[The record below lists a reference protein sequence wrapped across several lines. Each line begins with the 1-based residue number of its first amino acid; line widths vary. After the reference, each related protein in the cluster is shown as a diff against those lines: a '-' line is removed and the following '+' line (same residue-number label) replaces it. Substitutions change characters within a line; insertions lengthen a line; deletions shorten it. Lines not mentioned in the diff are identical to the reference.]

1 MDERNDR
8 SLSLPIP
15 HCPVKLL
22 FETDEYDFYQI
33 KQREGKKSG
42 SRVKDNVG
50 SGLREDG
57 TNSVQSQ
64 DGSETESDNERLF
77 ISYLKNITKR
87 NTPNTRKGGLSKS
100 SSGNNIYRYTPQSSV
115 QKVEGIKCI
124 KEYSEKESGDE
135 STPQVAL
142 QNSKSHDDNE
152 QIPRQPYHI
161 FEKHP
166 DLPISK
172 DLRREWIYHT
182 PAEAFV
188 PMKVRLNNFQEECE
202 RVKRRLR
209 GGADRLSTPD
219 DPIIKQRKAEQYD
232 PLIEAL
238 QSGIRSPNVGEIIN
252 HIVNHNCK
260 NWKQKV
266 DLEILRK
273 EADNSK
279 KERVLNR
286 SKCFVDWL
294 PKREKNAF
302 SKYAIIAK
310 LKRKTLSKTF
320 KLVCDFNNSLLKGVY
335 INQNLINTLYSEQA
349 KRYFLESPS
358 MYCLSSNDTFIISIS
373 FYHPIRGIKIA
384 EYEILSWQTLADL
397 TDVFFCFDSSNYG
410 LPQFDGSVYYID
422 GVLYPD
428 LRSPNALD
436 YSACILDFYKKKKE
450 NNFIRPPYK
459 VLQHKA
465 VIGQM
470 EIPLYQKC
478 CFLHQGN
485 CEHRII
491 FNNIRQYNSL
501 RDKEFAKYP
510 LRIFKPNIAKKF
522 CLCCHKN
529 IAQKIILD
537 CYLFKENP
545 SYICNSC
552 FNLFLLD
559 KEGNPVDAIMKHF
572 EYIDEV

>member
-8 SLSLPIP
+8 SVSLPIP
-15 HCPVKLL
+15 HFPIKLL
-22 FETDEYDFYQI
+22 FETDEYDFYRI
-33 KQREGKKSG
+33 KQREREEGHSKGKG
-42 SRVKDNVG
+42 VG
-50 SGLREDG
+50 PTLREGG
-57 TNSVQSQ
+57 TSSLGS
-64 DGSETESDNERLF
+64 DHGSETESDNERLF
-77 ISYLKNITKR
+77 MSYLKNIAKR
-87 NTPNTRKGGLSKS
+87 DTSNRRNRGGKKSCNGNTCNS
-100 SSGNNIYRYTPQSSV
+100 SRQSSV
-115 QKVEGIKCI
+115 ERRGGIKCT
-124 KEYSEKESGDE
+124 KQSSGEEPGEES
-135 STPQVAL
+135 SSQVVTL
-142 QNSKSHDDNE
+142 SRRPHDDNE
-152 QIPRQPYHI
+152 LAPRQPCHI

-172 DLRREWIYHT
+172 ELRREWIYHT
-182 PAEAFV
+182 PAGAFI
-188 PMKVRLNNFQEECE
+188 PMKVRLNDFQEECE
-202 RVKRRLR
+202 RVKRRLQ
-209 GGADRLSTPD
+209 GGAPDLANPD
-219 DPIIKQRKAEQYD
+219 DPISKEKEATLYD

-238 QSGIRSPNVGEIIN
+238 KSGVRSPNVAEIIN

-260 NWKQKV
+260 NWQQKV
-266 DLEILRK
+266 DLEALRK

-286 SKCFVDWL
+286 TKCFVEWL
-294 PKREKNAF
+294 PRTEKNAF
-302 SKYAIIAK
+302 SKYQIIAK

-335 INQNLINTLYSEQA
+335 INQNLINTLYAGQGKS
-349 KRYFLESPS
+349 YLLGSS
-358 MYCLSSNDTFIISIS
+358 MKNLSSKDTFIISVS

-410 LPQFDGSVYYID
+410 LPQFEGSLYYID

-436 YSACILDFYKKKKE
+436 YSTCILDFYKKKKE
-450 NNFIRPPYK
+450 NNFIRPPYR

-465 VIGQM
+465 IMGEMQ
-470 EIPLYQKC
+470 IPLYQKC

-510 LRIFKPNIAKKF
+510 LRTFKPNIAKKF

-529 IAQKIILD
+529 FAQKIVLD

-545 SYICNSC
+545 SYICNCC
-552 FNLFLLD
+552 FDLFLLD
-559 KEGNPVDAIMKHF
+559 GEGNPIDAIMKHF